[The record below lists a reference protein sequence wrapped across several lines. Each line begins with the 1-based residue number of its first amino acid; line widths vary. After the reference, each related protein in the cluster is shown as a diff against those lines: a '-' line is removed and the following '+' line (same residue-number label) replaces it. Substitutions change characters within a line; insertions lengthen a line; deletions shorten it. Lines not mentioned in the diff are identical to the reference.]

1 MESIDIEI
9 QRIINLKER
18 QMKSFQELNTTIPM
32 LMLLIPNDEY
42 LNEKFN
48 LSNEYYKTAF
58 IYLDKKI
65 EFFNYLKNKE
75 FPKNFIDTM
84 NETMNDWLL
93 SGWAYLGMEEHN
105 KQAKDAKN
113 EFEFYKIM
121 ISRCGVIQDKKKPT
135 RRGGK
140 KHRKKN

>member
-140 KHRKKN
+140 KHRKN